1 VLFIDKIEK
10 CFCGNAGSAN
20 TDGDISVLVFGSLP
34 NWLAGQDRSRG
45 RRIHANDV
53 IAAPA

>member
-1 VLFIDKIEK
+1 MLFIDKIEK